1 MAPGE
6 TQKVYNIVYSQAVRR
21 AGKQAGG
28 QAVRR
33 AGGQA
38 GRQAGRQVGRQA
50 GRQGNP
56 TYHSTAALDLLAA
69 WGNELF
75 TLIALYRYDFYNCSY
90 QGECHRSDL
99 LCRDPSYRP
108 LLTNLDGSL

>member
-38 GRQAGRQVGRQA
+38 GRQAGR
-50 GRQGNP
+50 
-56 TYHSTAALDLLAA
+56 
-69 WGNELF
+69 
-75 TLIALYRYDFYNCSY
+75 
-90 QGECHRSDL
+90 
-99 LCRDPSYRP
+99 
-108 LLTNLDGSL
+108 